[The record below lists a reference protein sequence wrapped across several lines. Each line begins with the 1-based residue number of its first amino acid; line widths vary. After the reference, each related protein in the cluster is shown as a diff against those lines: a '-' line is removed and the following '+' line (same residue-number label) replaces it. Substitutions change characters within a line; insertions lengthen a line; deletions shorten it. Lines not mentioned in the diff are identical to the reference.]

1 MGLRSILGTSLAL
14 AFLGWIVKNE
24 TMLCNLRNS
33 IYQDRRN
40 KAALCYDFPADRVLI
55 EGLERMQQHFLNRG
69 SSIEIPVVRVMNTAH
84 FLATCMLN
92 TPFAEQGDYDRMIDH
107 DIRERVL
114 VPIVLIALVAMLKR
128 TDGKRARE
136 CRAVLMENRSEDFYE
151 GVSLYEQWLSGA
163 IERYDEEAF
172 YIDVMDEINS
182 LREQTEQLIKENV
195 ELKIKIKN
203 MSKEERP
210 IIGYNVENMTINMSG
225 GTLVQHADLV
235 QASGEVV
242 VEKTA
247 AISSPAEACAVSSM
261 IFTAKARQRQ
271 QSIVDAL
278 RQSYIGRRDKAQAL
292 VQELNRWAN
301 DGYIDSNYNA
311 RVMYDE
317 LSKIIPLPFGYDGF
331 RKYYNQ

>member
-1 MGLRSILGTSLAL
+1 
-14 AFLGWIVKNE
+14 
-24 TMLCNLRNS
+24 MLCNLRNS

-40 KAALCYDFPADRVLI
+40 KAALCYDFPADRVMI

-69 SSIEIPVVRVMNTAH
+69 SGIEIPVVRVMNTAH
-84 FLATCMLN
+84 FLATYMLN
-92 TPFAEQGDYDRMIDH
+92 TPCAEQGDYDRMIDH

-128 TDGKRARE
+128 TDGKQAKT
-136 CRAVLMENRSEDFYE
+136 CRAILMENRSEDFYE

-210 IIGYNVENMTINMSG
+210 IIHVAGNYIAEQHIDIHDNNNCNIYATEAPREQSQPAETRSSFPAENDYISLVAWLEKQKSQGVDYYAESGYNRSKMCRELSDIVG
-225 GTLVQHADLV
+225 W
-235 QASGEVV
+235 
-242 VEKTA
+242 
-247 AISSPAEACAVSSM
+247 
-261 IFTAKARQRQ
+261 
-271 QSIVDAL
+271 IVDQNSL
-278 RQSYIGRRDKAQAL
+278 RKAQ
-292 VQELNRWAN
+292 NR
-301 DGYIDSNYNA
+301 
-311 RVMYDE
+311 
-317 LSKIIPLPFGYDGF
+317 
-331 RKYYNQ
+331 